1 MAVDLPAPFSPITP
15 WIVTASTR
23 RLPPALDSAMD
34 EFMNG
39 EIKELLQ
46 KLLEADQ
53 TEKLSQA

>member
-1 MAVDLPAPFSPITP
+1 
-15 WIVTASTR
+15 VTDHRIGVS
-23 RLPPALDSAMD
+23 LYNLDV
-34 EFMNG
+34 FMNG